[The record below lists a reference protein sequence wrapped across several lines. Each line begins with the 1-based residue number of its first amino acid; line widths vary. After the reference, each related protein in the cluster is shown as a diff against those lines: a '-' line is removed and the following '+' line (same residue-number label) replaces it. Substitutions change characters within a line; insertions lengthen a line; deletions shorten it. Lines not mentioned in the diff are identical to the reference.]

1 MTNGQELTELLKAR
15 KYNPAHKPKAES
27 VVWTINGK
35 VCGTLENYC
44 IISGLPKASKSTYAA
59 ACLASAL
66 VPAFSS
72 VFGIKINLPKE
83 RSRIAYFDTES
94 SQWDFYRQMERVR
107 NFADKQTLPETL
119 DAFSMREDMPG
130 RIRKLIEQ
138 YLSDNTD
145 CSCIIVDGFL
155 DLCLNYNDET
165 ETRLLTN
172 WFKRI
177 TKEYNILMIGV
188 LHLGKGHGETLGHL
202 GSNTDRWAQSTLI
215 VEKNKETK
223 QFVLKPKY
231 LRSSEDFEP
240 IAIMNFDGQWN
251 QVPYIEPE
259 PILPTK
265 KPKK

>member
-1 MTNGQELTELLKAR
+1 MTNGHDLTELLKAR
-15 KYNPAHKPKAES
+15 KYQPGHKPNAEN

-35 VCGTLENYC
+35 VIGCLENYC
-44 IISGLPKASKSTYAA
+44 VISGLPKASKSTYAA

-66 VPAFSS
+66 VPPFQS
-72 VFGIKINLPKE
+72 VFGIKINLPAD
-83 RSRIAYFDTES
+83 RNRIAYFDTES
-94 SQWDFYRQMERVR
+94 SQWDFYRQMEKVR
-107 NFADKQTLPETL
+107 NFADKKTVPDFL

-138 YLSDNTD
+138 YLQDNTD
-145 CSCIIVDGFL
+145 CSCVIVDGFL

-177 TKEYNILMIGV
+177 TKQYNILLIGV

-215 VEKNKETK
+215 VEKNKDTK
-223 QFVLKPKY
+223 QFILKPKY

-240 IAIMNFDGQWN
+240 IAIMNFEGQWN
-251 QVPYIEPE
+251 QVPYMEPE
-259 PILPTK
+259 TILPTK